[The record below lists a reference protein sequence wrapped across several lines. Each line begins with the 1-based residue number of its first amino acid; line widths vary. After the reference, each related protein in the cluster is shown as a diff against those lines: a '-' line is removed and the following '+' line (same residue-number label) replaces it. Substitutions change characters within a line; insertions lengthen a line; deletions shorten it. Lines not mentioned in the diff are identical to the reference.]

1 MIILLMVDVAVILA
15 FLKTRNHVFACL
27 FKNDIVAS
35 EVLQKHLALEGDT
48 RQLHK
53 EEVNGRGEGKRRA

>member
-15 FLKTRNHVFACL
+15 FFKKRNHVFACL

-48 RQLHK
+48 RQLH
-53 EEVNGRGEGKRRA
+53 